1 MKIAMSCFLAAAA
14 ALSGGCAN
22 RVAVADAPTAP
33 GPAAGQRVYVDPVT
47 GELRDAPATAEQ
59 ARMYDGLRAP
69 DYSRFRTEVVPGVGI
84 LLHTGDE
91 LMMTSQ
97 VRLHD
102 DGRVDAI
109 CAPGHPHAHPQAED
123 RP

>member
-1 MKIAMSCFLAAAA
+1 MKFAMGCFLAGAA
-14 ALSGGCAN
+14 ALGAGCAT
-22 RVAVADAPTAP
+22 RAVVADAQAP
-33 GPAAGQRVYVDPVT
+33 AGPAAGQRVYVDPLT
-47 GELRDAPATAEQ
+47 GELRDAPATAAQ
-59 ARMYDGLRAP
+59 ARMYEGLRAP

-91 LMMTSQ
+91 LMMTSR
-97 VRLHD
+97 VHLHD
-102 DGRVDAI
+102 DGRVEAI